1 MHRRRPERA
10 PGNEAQDKRNAPGER
25 DEDLRPAAGKQRVF
39 PQHAQSPLQFEERPA
54 MRGQIFP
61 DPARFVLIGVD
72 ADGDIRAPNDASHI
86 PSLRRR
92 QFLAG
97 IAFVKP

>member
-1 MHRRRPERA
+1 
-10 PGNEAQDKRNAPGER
+10 
-25 DEDLRPAAGKQRVF
+25 
-39 PQHAQSPLQFEERPA
+39 

-86 PSLRRR
+86 PCLLRR

-97 IAFVKP
+97 IAFAKP